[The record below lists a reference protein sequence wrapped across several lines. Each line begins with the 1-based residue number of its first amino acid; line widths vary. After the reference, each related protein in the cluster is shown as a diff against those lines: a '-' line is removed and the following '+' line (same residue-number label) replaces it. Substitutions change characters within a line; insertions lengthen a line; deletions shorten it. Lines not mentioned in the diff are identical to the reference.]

1 MAIIV
6 VAHVTLIAPW
16 YFPIIKKI
24 DPVAM
29 HTINGIINIAD
40 TAGYNDKNDIESIN
54 EIVIVNA
61 KTKKYRM

>member
-1 MAIIV
+1 
-6 VAHVTLIAPW
+6 
-16 YFPIIKKI
+16 
-24 DPVAM
+24 M